1 MCPSGPPTSVRR
13 VTVVFR
19 KGPVSR
25 VPRRSGGRHRLNEGK
40 ARNSWEPPL
49 AIYSSNGILM
59 TSHYSPLSLLLLQIA
74 QVSLTVLRKQ
84 DAVSTSLEGPV
95 ESSLRRLKQHI
106 ENITTKHRDVF
117 LVVYPR

>member
-1 MCPSGPPTSVRR
+1 
-13 VTVVFR
+13 
-19 KGPVSR
+19 
-25 VPRRSGGRHRLNEGK
+25 
-40 ARNSWEPPL
+40 
-49 AIYSSNGILM
+49 M
-59 TSHYSPLSLLLLQIA
+59 TSHYSPFSLLLLQFA